1 MQTFLPFADFHASAE
16 SLDDRRLG
24 KQRVETLQV
33 MRALTLPDYGWQHHP
48 VVAMWRGYRPALM
61 AYQDAVCAVW
71 LDRGHVDTCL
81 AKTLADLGRSPEDLD
96 AYERGDY
103 RVPPWND
110 DEAVHRS
117 HRSKLVQKD
126 REHYLPLFPDVPDD
140 LDYVWPV
147 PSAGATRAGSVAGSP
162 TRSGSTSRRHGA

>member
-1 MQTFLPFADFHASAE
+1 MQTFLPYADFARSAAV
-16 SLDDRRLG
+16 LDDRRLG

-33 MRALTLPDYGWQHHP
+33 MRALTIPGYGWQHHP

-61 AYQDAVCAVW
+61 AYQDAVCAEW

-81 AKTLADLGRSPEDLD
+81 GKTLIDLAHVPEDAA
-96 AYERGDY
+96 AYESGTFD
-103 RVPPWND
+103 VPAWNE

-126 REHYLPLFPDVPDD
+126 PEFYRDAFPDVPAD

-147 PSAGATRAGSVAGSP
+147 ATG
-162 TRSGSTSRRHGA
+162 